1 MRNHPTI
8 LLPSIF
14 FIGIAAAAPLPAETI
29 KPEDFFKQQIVLA
42 ESNHR
47 YDIAEAALEHW
58 LAIDKSN
65 PEALFFQARLNIL
78 KGDNESAKKNILNF
92 EAQYPNHP
100 ELNKL
105 KTLFETFSSK
115 KLQLQQANFLMGN
128 RRYDEAIAIYES
140 LFPYGMPTTA
150 IEIDYLTLIAKRS
163 TVDFD
168 RAVKLLKERN
178 TQYPNNPEFK
188 LALAAVISQ
197 KTPDDKASLI
207 VYEQL
212 SHDEVYKSKA
222 ATVWKS
228 ALSDVPIEKLTT
240 QEIDELARAYPED
253 LSVKTKVVELKTAL
267 ASYQQMIS
275 DPAYQAMLKGFEFLK
290 VNKIDLAEQKFAY
303 VKNVHLDNPQV
314 YNGLGRVRMNQSK
327 YAEAIALFQQGKK
340 IDSNRNND
348 DEWDSLI
355 STSQYWMLINRASKV
370 AETNQAVAMAMY
382 KKAIH
387 LNPKEV
393 YPYIA
398 LGKILAKNKIL
409 DEADAFFVQALQ
421 LENDNREALLGRVN
435 LRADNNKIHEAL
447 ALAEKFTAAQK
458 KLIADDLAA
467 LKINVFVNDSETA
480 LNNHD
485 LETANEKMDAALSL
499 KTLNPWLTYQAAGV
513 LNQLNRKNDAEKFI
527 QQLVA
532 NISPSSDSHF
542 ASSLYLAKQNKL
554 QEALAE
560 MDKIAPTERTPSV
573 IQNQQRIWLEYQLS
587 VLESLLKLDKQKA
600 SELLTSIESE
610 VANDVDLRLKLANY
624 WLDLEDI
631 THSKSIMD
639 ALNRDEKW
647 SLNTTLIYAE
657 LLFNLKDFEKLAALE
672 KTIDLS
678 TASTQAQL
686 QYGKLMLKYKTL
698 QAKQYLEA
706 GNKIAANQLYFSILQ
721 QDPLFISI
729 YQNLAKFSDNMS
741 DEKAKALTVSW
752 VENHIN
758 ELANSDAYSDF
769 PVIRKIQMLAKYEQL
784 ETSEKMLQD
793 MLADKTNED
802 RALYDASKIAL
813 TLKKWDIAE
822 QLSYAAL
829 AKNKMKINVQP
840 ETVSAENKAIEFNK
854 IDKKQLYQTTDDD
867 WLAKNVKSNIDEL
880 RKKTD
885 GYVSV
890 STDYGF
896 GTTTTG
902 MGIPIEAKIPIQKL
916 GHLTFRTD
924 PIAVDAGKQDLSQ
937 LSNAKDYGSSLLCFP
952 NCGQSQ
958 AAMDAK
964 GAGYNVGWIGKNWKM
979 DIGRTPENFL
989 VTDVVGGL
997 RIDGDIDAVSWA
1009 VNVAKRP
1016 LTNST
1021 LSYAGLID
1029 PNTKKIWGGARQTGV
1044 SVSLG
1049 FDNGSPVGV
1058 WSSWQ
1063 YHQITGKNIE
1073 DNTKLMAMIGTYWSA
1088 WKSADNLINIDFGLN
1103 SLYMKYAHN
1112 LSQLTLGHGGYYS
1125 PQSYAS
1131 LSLPATVFGRYDTWS
1146 YSVRVSGAYSFAKVD
1161 DAPYF
1166 PNNPDLQALAEER
1179 QAVTGVNPIYIGSTS
1194 QGSSYSINSIIEKR
1208 LTNHWSM
1215 GARMQVQ
1222 RSPFYSPSN
1231 VGLFLKYDFN
1241 EHWSPIETPP
1251 RAPNTYADT

>member
-1 MRNHPTI
+1 
-8 LLPSIF
+8 
-14 FIGIAAAAPLPAETI
+14 
-29 KPEDFFKQQIVLA
+29 
-42 ESNHR
+42 
-47 YDIAEAALEHW
+47 
-58 LAIDKSN
+58 
-65 PEALFFQARLNIL
+65 
-78 KGDNESAKKNILNF
+78 
-92 EAQYPNHP
+92 
-100 ELNKL
+100 
-105 KTLFETFSSK
+105 
-115 KLQLQQANFLMGN
+115 
-128 RRYDEAIAIYES
+128 
-140 LFPYGMPTTA
+140 MPTTA

-163 TVDFD
+163 VVDFD
-168 RAVKLLKERN
+168 HAVQLLKERN
-178 TQYPNNPEFK
+178 IQYPNNPEFK
-188 LALAAVISQ
+188 LALASVISQ
-197 KTPDDKASLI
+197 KTPDDKASLS

-212 SHDEVYKSKA
+212 SHDDVYKSKA
-222 ATVWKS
+222 ATAWKS
-228 ALSDVPIEKLTT
+228 ALSNIPVEKLTT
-240 QEIDELARAYPED
+240 QEIDDLARAYPKD
-253 LSVKTKVVELKTAL
+253 LSVKTKVVELKNAL
-267 ASYQQMIS
+267 ANYQQMIS

-290 VNKIDLAEQKFAY
+290 ANKIDLAEQKFTY
-303 VKNVHLDNPQV
+303 VKNVHPDNPQV

-327 YAEAIALFQQGKK
+327 YAEAIAFFQQGKK

-355 STSQYWMLINRASKV
+355 STSQYWMLINRAGKV

-382 KKAIH
+382 KKVIH

-409 DEADAFFVQALQ
+409 DEADGFFVQALQ
-421 LENDNREALLGRVN
+421 IENDNREALLGRIN
-435 LRADNNKIHEAL
+435 LRADNNKMHEAL
-447 ALAEKFTAAQK
+447 ALAEKFTATQK
-458 KLIADDLAA
+458 KIIADDLAA

-480 LNNHD
+480 LNNQD
-485 LETANEKMDAALSL
+485 VETANEKMDAALSL
-499 KTLNPWLTYQAAGV
+499 KTFNPWLTYQAAGI
-513 LNQLNRKNDAEKFI
+513 LNQLNRQSDAEHFI
-527 QQLVA
+527 QQLVS
-532 NISPSSDSHF
+532 NTKPSSDSHF

-554 QEALAE
+554 QEALTE
-560 MDKIAPTERTPSV
+560 MDKIAPAERTPSM

-587 VLESLLKLDKQKA
+587 LLESFIKRDKQKA
-600 SELLTSIESE
+600 GELLTSIESE
-610 VANDVDLRLKLANY
+610 AADDVDLRLKLANY
-624 WLDLEDI
+624 WLDLEDV
-631 THSKSIMD
+631 THSKNIVD

-647 SLNTTLIYAE
+647 SLDTMLNYAE
-657 LLFNLKDFEKLAALE
+657 LLFNLKEFEKLAELE

-706 GNKIAANQLYFSILQ
+706 GNKMAANSLYFSILQ

-729 YQNLAKFSDNMS
+729 YQNLAKFSENTS

-758 ELANSDAYSDF
+758 ELANPDAYSDF

-793 MLADKTNED
+793 MLTNKNNEE

-813 TLKKWDIAE
+813 TLKKWEIAE

-829 AKNKMKINVQP
+829 AKNKTKIPENTETLS
-840 ETVSAENKAIEFNK
+840 ETVAAENNAVEHNET
-854 IDKKQLYQTTDDD
+854 DKKQLYQTTDDD
-867 WLAKNVKSNIDEL
+867 WLAKNVKSKIDEL

-902 MGIPIEAKIPIQKL
+902 MGTPIEAKIPIQKL

-924 PIAVDAGKQDLSQ
+924 PIAVDAGKQDLSK
-937 LSNAKDYGSSLLCFP
+937 LGNAKEYGSSLFCFP

-964 GAGYNVGWIGKNWKM
+964 GAGYNIGWIGKNWKM

-1088 WKSADNLINIDFGLN
+1088 WKSAENLINIDVGLN

-1131 LSLPATVFGRYDTWS
+1131 LSLPITAFGRYDSWS
-1146 YSVRVSGAYSFAKVD
+1146 YSVRVSGSYSIAKVD

-1166 PNNPDLQALAEER
+1166 PNNPELQALAEER
-1179 QAVTGVNPIYIGSTS
+1179 QAVTGVNPIYAGSNS

-1208 LTNHWSM
+1208 LTDHWSM
-1215 GARMQVQ
+1215 GARMQLQ
-1222 RSPFYSPSN
+1222 RSQFYSPSN
-1231 VGLFLKYDFN
+1231 IGLFLKYDFN